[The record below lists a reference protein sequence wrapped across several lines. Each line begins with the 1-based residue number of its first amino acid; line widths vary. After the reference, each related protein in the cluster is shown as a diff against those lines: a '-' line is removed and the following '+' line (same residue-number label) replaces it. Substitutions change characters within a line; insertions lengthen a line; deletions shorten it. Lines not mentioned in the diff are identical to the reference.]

1 MATDSRGLTD
11 LCRLVLSANWREGR
25 SGDTPFSYTA
35 PSPERYPW
43 QWYWDSCF
51 AASGKLVDR
60 YGRVRIIRIALRVYG
75 VGLLVPLL
83 TATPLLIV
91 PAIPLIAFGG
101 GVTMTLPY
109 ALLMPMMPPEQHG
122 SVTGL
127 YSISRGVGIMLGP
140 LLAGIAVQLGSG
152 PLSGTHGYA
161 AIWLVASAAI
171 LGSLRLLARIS
182 ARRVAP
188 ERA

>member
-1 MATDSRGLTD
+1 
-11 LCRLVLSANWREGR
+11 
-25 SGDTPFSYTA
+25 
-35 PSPERYPW
+35 
-43 QWYWDSCF
+43 
-51 AASGKLVDR
+51 
-60 YGRVRIIRIALRVYG
+60 
-75 VGLLVPLL
+75 
-83 TATPLLIV
+83 V

-127 YSISRGVGIMLGP
+127 SSISRGVGIMLGP
-140 LLAGIAVQLGSG
+140 LLAGIAVQFGSG

-161 AIWLVASAAI
+161 AMWLVASAAI

-182 ARRVAP
+182 ARRATP
-188 ERA
+188 EPGELATLMPRPPGAFSSMRRGAVSGWVGIAQPLT